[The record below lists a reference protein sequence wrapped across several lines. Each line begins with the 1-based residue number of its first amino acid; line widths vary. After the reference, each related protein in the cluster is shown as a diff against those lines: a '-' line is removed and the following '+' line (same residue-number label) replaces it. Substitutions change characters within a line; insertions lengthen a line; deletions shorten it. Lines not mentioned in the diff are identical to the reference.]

1 MSNIDEVLKNKED
14 LQNLLQK
21 IPTNDLA
28 EALASRSDV
37 STLRQRGV
45 HVLMIQQTQS
55 A

>member
-1 MSNIDEVLKNKED
+1 MIKSKEE
-14 LQNLLQK
+14 LQKLLQQ

-28 EALASRSDV
+28 EALAGRSDV

-45 HVLMIQQTQS
+45 HVLMIQQSSSQNQP